1 MMGEAVQRLPGWLRP
16 RLGLSEVRPV
26 RMLLR
31 EHGLQTVCEEARC
44 PNMAECFSRPTA
56 AFMILGRE
64 CTRSCGFC
72 AVSPGS
78 PLPPDPGEPLRV
90 ADAAGRM
97 GLDYVVITS
106 VTRDDLPDGGAS
118 EFAATVRA
126 VREKVPG
133 AGIEV
138 LTPDFRG
145 DRDALSVVV
154 ESSPEVFN
162 HNLET
167 VPSLYP
173 AVRPGAD
180 YRRSLD
186 LLRAAREMSPGL
198 KTKSGLM
205 LGLGESLPEVEAV
218 LSDLRIAGCDFV
230 TIGQYLRPGRDNLPV
245 REYIRPEVFDRLRE
259 VALGMGFIHAAS
271 SPLTRSSM
279 NAAESYHESRGELEA
294 NV

>member
-1 MMGEAVQRLPGWLRP
+1 MGAAVQRLPGWLRP
-16 RLGLSEVRPV
+16 RLGLSEGRPV

-31 EHGLQTVCEEARC
+31 EHGLATVCEEARC
-44 PNMAECFSRPTA
+44 PNKAECFSRPTA

-72 AVSPGS
+72 AVSPGV
-78 PLPPDPGEPLRV
+78 PGPPDPEEPMRV

-118 EFAATVRA
+118 QFASTVRA
-126 VREKVPG
+126 VRERVPG

-138 LTPDFRG
+138 LTPDFMG
-145 DRDALSVVV
+145 DSDALEVVLK
-154 ESSPEVFN
+154 SSPDVFN

-167 VPSLYP
+167 VSSLYP
-173 AVRPGAD
+173 SVRPDAD
-180 YRRSLD
+180 YRRSLE
-186 LLRAAREMSPGL
+186 LLRASGEMSPGL

-205 LGLGESLPEVEAV
+205 LGFGEKVTEVEAV
-218 LSDLRIAGCDFV
+218 LSDLRTAGCDFV

-245 REYIRPEVFDRLRE
+245 REYVRPECSRVSGRPHLRW
-259 VALGMGFIHAAS
+259 VLFTLRH
-271 SPLTRSSM
+271 R
-279 NAAESYHESRGELEA
+279 H
-294 NV
+294 